1 MKGEPSRGAIVTMTE
16 KRHHSG
22 KALLMGVLLL
32 LAAAVW
38 GVIRLNTVNGGGIDG
53 ATNDQRLAYINSY
66 GWDVGITH
74 TEVKEVRVP
83 LEFDEVYEKYNDLQR
98 QQGFDLRKYRAC
110 TVKKYTYA
118 IENASSDSVPI
129 CANLLVYEGK
139 IIAAD
144 ISSAEAEGI
153 VTVLAK

>member
-1 MKGEPSRGAIVTMTE
+1 MY
-16 KRHHSG
+16 
-22 KALLMGVLLL
+22 
-32 LAAAVW
+32 
-38 GVIRLNTVNGGGIDG
+38 D
-53 ATNDQRLAYINSY
+53 
-66 GWDVGITH
+66 
-74 TEVKEVRVP
+74 
-83 LEFDEVYEKYNDLQR
+83 KYNDIQLE
-98 QQGFDLRKYRAC
+98 QGFDLRKYRAC

-144 ISSAEAEGI
+144 ISSAEAEGL

>member
-1 MKGEPSRGAIVTMTE
+1 MYTLE
-16 KRHHSG
+16 
-22 KALLMGVLLL
+22 
-32 LAAAVW
+32 LARA
-38 GVIRLNTVNGGGIDG
+38 
-53 ATNDQRLAYINSY
+53 
-66 GWDVGITH
+66 
-74 TEVKEVRVP
+74 
-83 LEFDEVYEKYNDLQR
+83 DEVELCNQIICEGRQFQR
-98 QQGFDLRKYRAC
+98 EQGFDLRKYRAC